1 MSNELVIPR
10 PPRGATHARLH
21 VIGPKRNQVAQVAV
35 KDFDTLEGSA
45 GLVTWLGPES
55 SRSAKLV
62 AIGETFEW
70 NGLQALDDQGNP
82 VTVVKPR
89 RRGRPKKR
97 AE

>member
-1 MSNELVIPR
+1 MSNQLVIPR
-10 PPRGATHARLH
+10 APKGATHARIH
-21 VIGPKRNQVAQVAV
+21 VVERSQVAQVAV
-35 KDFDTLEGSA
+35 KDFDTLKGTA
-45 GLVTWLGPES
+45 P
-55 SRSAKLV
+55 
-62 AIGETFEW
+62 IGETFEW